1 MQDPAW
7 ARSAALECRR
17 RGARRSSG
25 AMGGDND
32 EETGGAAAS
41 RSRSMK
47 EGRLSTL
54 RGILSRE
61 DALADIDS

>member
-1 MQDPAW
+1 
-7 ARSAALECRR
+7 
-17 RGARRSSG
+17 
-25 AMGGDND
+25 MGGDND